1 MRYLL
6 GVLCVLALGGPA
18 VAAPND
24 EAAARA
30 TLEAWLKAQNDG
42 DFPAYSALYAQKFN
56 GVKRAGART
65 SRFQRADWLV
75 DRGKMFKGRFTVA
88 ADKVKV
94 LPQPNGAVVS
104 FEQTWASKRFK
115 DVGPKQL
122 VLVREGDAL
131 RIAREEMLAS
141 TIVGGEHGGPPASDR
156 LSMAMV
162 LDHPYVVLGT
172 DAGDD
177 LVEGPVHDLGV
188 HRTRRAVRA
197 GGPGS
202 AWIGR
207 AVELYGSGGKV
218 CAGKVVDL
226 QVVSRVTPHFGAV
239 QTWQEDGLTPQ
250 QQAEA
255 AWEMASEGRLL
266 VGRVDAGADA
276 CAGARWARAADA
288 PAPTALQALATVPA
302 WLTAAALKQTRALP
316 GYQAIT
322 KGWRSEVADAKGGSW
337 DLYGGATPTV
347 QAFARAD
354 GTPAVVLVTMRAG
367 HGCGDFYGSFWAA
380 YTVDGQALTRI
391 SDPDAPAELGM
402 VSDDAFVAVVDA
414 DGDGRWELVGKESL
428 HRQDAKG
435 VLREVL
441 SLPYPYY
448 DCPC

>member
-1 MRYLL
+1 MRYLI
-6 GVLCVLALGGPA
+6 GVLCVVGLAAPA
-18 VAAPND
+18 VGAAKD

-30 TLEAWLKAQNDG
+30 TLDAWLKAQNEG
-42 DFPAYSALYAQKFN
+42 DFAAYSALYAQKFN

-65 SRFQRADWLV
+65 ARFQRDGWLA

-88 ADKVKV
+88 AAHVKV

-141 TIVGGEHGGPPASDR
+141 TIVGGEHGGPPASER

-162 LDHPYVVLGT
+162 FDHPYVVLAT
-172 DAGDD
+172 EADDAAT
-177 LVEGPVHDLGV
+177 EGPVHDLGN
-188 HRTRRAVRA
+188 HTTRRAARA

-207 AVELYGSGGKV
+207 AVELYAGGAKA
-218 CAGKVVDL
+218 CAGKVADL
-226 QVVSRVTPHFGAV
+226 HVISRVTPHFGAV

-255 AWEMASEGRLL
+255 AWQMASEGRLL
-266 VGRVDAGADA
+266 VARVDAKAADCGGAV
-276 CAGARWARAADA
+276 WARAAGA
-288 PAPTALQALATVPA
+288 PAPTALQAMATAPGWLAT
-302 WLTAAALKQTRALP
+302 AAVAQTRALP
-316 GYQAIT
+316 GYATIQ
-322 KGWRSEVADAKGGSW
+322 KGWKADVPAAKEPGW
-337 DLYGGATPTV
+337 DRHGGASPEV

-354 GTPAVVLVTMRAG
+354 GAPAVVLVTMRAG

-380 YTVDGQALTRI
+380 YTVDGETLTRI
-391 SDPDAPAELGM
+391 SDPDSPADFDF
-402 VSDDAFVAVVDA
+402 VTDDAFVAVVDA
-414 DGDGRWELVGKESL
+414 DGDGRWELLSKERL
-428 HRQDAKG
+428 LRQDAKG

-441 SLPYPYY
+441 RLPYPYY